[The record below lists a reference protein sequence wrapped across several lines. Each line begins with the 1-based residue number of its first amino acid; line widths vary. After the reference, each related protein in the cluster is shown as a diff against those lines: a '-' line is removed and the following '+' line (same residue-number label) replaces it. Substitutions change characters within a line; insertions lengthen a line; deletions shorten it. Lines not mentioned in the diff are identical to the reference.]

1 MHEKIFPLLKTLP
14 DAPGIYRFFDEKDE
28 IIYIGKARSL
38 KKRVSSY
45 FQKSHKDVK
54 TMSLLAQVQRFEV
67 RMTRNEK
74 EALLLED
81 QLIKSE
87 QPRYNI
93 LLKDDKSYPFVM
105 LSKHAYPR
113 LAGIRA
119 KILKEGNYF
128 GPYPSMH
135 AVRSTIE
142 LLQKTFK
149 IRSCE
154 DSVFKNRTRPCL
166 LYQIKR
172 CTGPCVNLI
181 SQDDY
186 SKDVENVRL
195 FLKGKSQDILKHL
208 TAKMDEAA
216 ASMQFETAARLRD
229 QIKTLRELQE
239 GQIVSTK
246 FNLDIDVIA
255 ANEEGSFFCVDLM
268 EIRGGRILGD
278 RTFYLK
284 GGEIDSCESI
294 LQVFVS
300 QYYFGTERILPD
312 ELVLSHQIDFDE
324 DLAGFFESEFSKVP
338 KVNLNPRGIREK
350 WVALALL
357 NAKESLAR
365 HILEERQ
372 IKHRLVLLQE
382 RLHMARPIKRI
393 ECFDISHTQ
402 GEETIASCV
411 VFDETGI
418 NKKLYRRFNITGIQK
433 SDDYAAMRQV
443 LLRRIKRLKDEG
455 GDFPDLML
463 IDGGKGQLKQA
474 IEVLQELQIPLAPA
488 EMGIQLVGVAK
499 GPERK
504 VGAEELWLPNTLI
517 PLKLDPHDPA
527 FHLIQQVRDE
537 AHRFAIVGHRKRR
550 DAKRSS
556 SLLED
561 IPGIGAKRRSAILK
575 FFGGWQEVR
584 KAPREELLKVPGIS
598 PKLADEIVRY
608 FSQQL

>member
-1 MHEKIFPLLKTLP
+1 MQEKIPAFLKTLP
-14 DAPGIYRFFDEKDE
+14 DAPGIYRFFNEKEE
-28 IIYIGKARSL
+28 ILYIGKARSL
-38 KKRVSSY
+38 KRRVSSY

-54 TMSLLAQVQRFEV
+54 TLALVAQIHRFEV

-81 QLIKSE
+81 QLIKAE

-93 LLKDDKSYPFVM
+93 LLKDDKTYPFVV
-105 LSKHAYPR
+105 LSRHAYPR
-113 LAGIRA
+113 LGGVRA
-119 KILKEGNYF
+119 KTLKEGDFF

-135 AVRSTIE
+135 AVRGTIE

-149 IRSCE
+149 LRSCE
-154 DSVFKNRTRPCL
+154 DTVFKNRTRPCL

-172 CTGPCVNLI
+172 CSGPCVDLI
-181 SQDDY
+181 SQEEY
-186 SKDVENVRL
+186 LKDVENVRL
-195 FLKGKSQDILKHL
+195 FLKGKNQDILKHL
-208 TAKMDEAA
+208 TTKMDEAA
-216 ASMQFETAARLRD
+216 TKMEFEQAARLRD

-239 GQIVSTK
+239 GQIVSTQ
-246 FNLDIDVIA
+246 FDLNVDVIA
-255 ANEEGSFFCVDLM
+255 ASEEGRFFCIDLM

-278 RTFYLK
+278 RNFYLK
-284 GGEIDSCESI
+284 GKEIDNCESV
-294 LQVFVS
+294 LQEFLG
-300 QYYFGTERILPD
+300 QYYFGSQRLVPD
-312 ELVLSHQIDFDE
+312 ELVLSHSIEFDE
-324 DLAGFFESEFSKVP
+324 DLAGFFEAEFGKVP
-338 KVNLNPRGIREK
+338 KINLTAKGIREK
-350 WVALALL
+350 WLGLAAL
-357 NAKESLAR
+357 NAKESLSR
-365 HILEERQ
+365 YLLEEGQ
-372 IKHRLVLLQE
+372 IKHRLGLLRE
-382 RLHMARPIKRI
+382 RLNMQNPIKRI

-411 VFDETGI
+411 VFDEAGI

-443 LLRRIKRLKDEG
+443 LLRRIKRLKEEG

-474 IEVLQELQIPLAPA
+474 IEVLQELQVPLAPA
-488 EMGIQLVGVAK
+488 DMGIQLVGVAK

-504 VGAEELWLPNTLI
+504 AGAEELWLPNQIL
-517 PLKLDPHDPA
+517 PLHLDPYDPA

-575 FFGGWQEVR
+575 FFGGWQEVK
-584 KAPREELLKVPGIS
+584 KATREELLKVPGVS

-608 FSQQL
+608 FAQ